1 MRNLRDSLQ
10 DRYERLKQSVGVSGD
25 EDGEESQNEEER
37 HILHTEGM
45 LQDTEARIKELKGD
59 AEQCAGR
66 LFSLSQ
72 ELQKTVMELSRKE
85 AERNALLHM
94 ENTYEGYSGA
104 VRFLMKEAK
113 IDGIFGTVGELIE
126 VPSGYEIAVKISFG
140 RAYAKYHLQRRRQRR
155 SGCPPAQAEK
165 GRTSDVSS
173 RQQSAGFSPQI
184 RGGIVSGKRL
194 SCCGISMCHDSSS
207 LCQGGGISAVRR
219 SHRGYAGQ
227 CVPYRSQIQ
236 RMPLCHA
243 GRRDCQSGGA
253 ITGGSYRKI
262 PEELLTGKN
271 GLQKSKKKSV
281 FTVQKKRIRSI

>member
-126 VPSGYEIAVKISFG
+126 VPSGYEIAVETALGARMQNIICRDDASADQAVRLLKQKKAG
-140 RAYAKYHLQRRRQRR
+140 RLTFLPVSSLRVSPRRYEEELFR
-155 SGCPPAQAEK
+155 EK
-165 GRTSDVSS
+165 GFLAAALNVS
-173 RQQSAGFSPQI
+173 RLFLPM
-184 RGGIVSGKRL
+184 SGRWNI
-194 SCCGISMCHDSSS
+194 CCP
-207 LCQGGGISAVRR
+207 A
-219 SHRGYAGQ
+219 
-227 CVPYRSQIQ
+227 
-236 RMPLCHA
+236 
-243 GRRDCQSGGA
+243 
-253 ITGGSYRKI
+253 
-262 PEELLTGKN
+262 
-271 GLQKSKKKSV
+271 
-281 FTVQKKRIRSI
+281 

>member
-1 MRNLRDSLQ
+1 MQNIICRDDASADQAVRL
-10 DRYERLKQSVGVSGD
+10 LKQ
-25 EDGEESQNEEER
+25 
-37 HILHTEGM
+37 
-45 LQDTEARIKELKGD
+45 K
-59 AEQCAGR
+59 
-66 LFSLSQ
+66 
-72 ELQKTVMELSRKE
+72 
-85 AERNALLHM
+85 
-94 ENTYEGYSGA
+94 
-104 VRFLMKEAK
+104 
-113 IDGIFGTVGELIE
+113 
-126 VPSGYEIAVKISFG
+126 
-140 RAYAKYHLQRRRQRR
+140 
-155 SGCPPAQAEK
+155 K

-243 GRRDCQSGGA
+243 GRRDCQSGG
-253 ITGGSYRKI
+253 GDYRRFLSKKYR
-262 PEELLTGKN
+262 EEFWTGKN